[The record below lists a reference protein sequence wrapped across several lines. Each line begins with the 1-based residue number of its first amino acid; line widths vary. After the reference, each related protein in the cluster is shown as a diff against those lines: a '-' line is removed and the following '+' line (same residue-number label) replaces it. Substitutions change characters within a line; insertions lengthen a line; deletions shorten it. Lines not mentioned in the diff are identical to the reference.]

1 MTSLCRGCERD
12 CVLPTTEVTISCLKS
27 EIVDPESNIASTGTL
42 LIVTNVVEFVCRT
55 IATVT
60 TSVWPDNWDTWWS
73 VQMSL

>member
-1 MTSLCRGCERD
+1 M
-12 CVLPTTEVTISCLKS
+12 LPTTEVTISCLKS